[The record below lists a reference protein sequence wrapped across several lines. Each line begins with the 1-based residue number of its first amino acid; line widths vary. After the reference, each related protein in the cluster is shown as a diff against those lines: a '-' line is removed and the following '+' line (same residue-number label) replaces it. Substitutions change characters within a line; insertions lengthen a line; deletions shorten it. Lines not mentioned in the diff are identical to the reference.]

1 MYSMPIK
8 PWLPIVAMAA
18 VLTCPLVSQAEP
30 ADRERGARQKEQ
42 RAEPRGAQLRDHN
55 REREPRPA
63 PPRLRSPSERPA
75 PDAHRPPRVRSDDRE
90 RRPRWDDDDRRRRHD
105 RSPQH
110 WPDDRRWN
118 PPPHHHYHYRHPP
131 RYRWGHHVPSLG
143 PRAHLSLHFGERYW
157 FDDGYWY
164 TPGRSGFVVVR
175 PPVGVYLNTLP
186 VGYTL
191 VRVGPSVYYHA
202 NGVYYTEAPSGGY
215 QVAQVQDDEASSYQ
229 PPMVYPARGQ
239 SAEQQRS
246 DEYECHGWAV
256 DRAGFDPT
264 LVPLGQGPEGDA
276 VLRGNY
282 QRALTACLE
291 GRGYTVK

>member
-1 MYSMPIK
+1 MDSMPFI
-8 PWLPIVAMAA
+8 PWLQIVAMAT
-18 VLTCPLVSQAEP
+18 VLACPVVSQAEP
-30 ADRERGARQKEQ
+30 ADRDRGARQKEQ
-42 RAEPRGAQLRDHN
+42 RAEPRGAQLRDHD
-55 REREPRPA
+55 RERGPRPA

-75 PDAHRPPRVRSDDRE
+75 PDVHRPPHVRSGDRE
-90 RRPRWDDDDRRRRHD
+90 RRPHWDDDRRRRHD
-105 RSPQH
+105 RPPPH
-110 WPDDRRWN
+110 WHDDRRWDR
-118 PPPHHHYHYRHPP
+118 PPHHHSHYRHAP
-131 RYRWGHHVPSLG
+131 RYRWGHHVSSLG

-157 FDDGYWY
+157 FDDGFWY
-164 TPGRSGFVVVR
+164 TPAPSGFVVVR
-175 PPVGVYLNTLP
+175 PPVGVYLNALP

-215 QVAQVQDDEASSYQ
+215 QVAQVQDDDPAPSYQ

-246 DEYECHGWAV
+246 DEYECHTWAV

-264 LVPLGQGPEGDA
+264 LVPLGQGPEGDS